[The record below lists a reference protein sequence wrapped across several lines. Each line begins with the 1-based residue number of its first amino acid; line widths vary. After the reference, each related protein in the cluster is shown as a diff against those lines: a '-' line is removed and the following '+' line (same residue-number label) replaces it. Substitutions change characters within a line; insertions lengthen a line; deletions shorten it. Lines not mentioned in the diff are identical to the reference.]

1 LYTHFADVI
10 IPLALPRNYT
20 YGIPEELKDKISIG
34 QRVEVPLGKQKIYAG
49 IVKNIHANQPVG
61 YEVKPILSLI
71 DDTPIVTTSQL
82 RFWQWIAEYYM
93 CSEGE
98 VMNAALPA
106 GFKLESETTIHL
118 HPDFKDDF
126 SKLDDKEYL
135 VAEALTLKKKLL
147 LKEVQQILHRKT
159 VRHVLRSLLDK
170 NVITIEEGLSE
181 RYKPRM
187 ETFVRLTAEY
197 NNDFRLKELLDELV
211 KAPKQLNVMMTFLHF
226 KNISPNISKTDLLK
240 KSGTTNAT
248 LAGLVKKNI
257 LELYKKD
264 ISRLEENINTS
275 SEFHSLNTAQAEA
288 LKNIQSEFL
297 QHDTVLLNG
306 ITSSG
311 KTLVYIELIK
321 QAIAQGKQ
329 TLYLLPE
336 IALTGQMISRLRKV
350 FGNRIGIYHSGFNS
364 SERVEVWNRL
374 SQGDYDIVLGAR
386 SAIFLPFKKLGLIV
400 VDEEHD
406 NSFKQFDPAP
416 RYHARDSAIYLAAL
430 HKAKVLLGSATPSLE
445 SNFNAQQKKY
455 GSVLLR
461 ERFGNMQ
468 LPEIILVN
476 IKELKRRKEMK
487 SIFSPFLIDELTKI
501 LQRNEQAI
509 LFQNRKGYAPTMECE
524 NCGWSPMCPNCD
536 VHLTYYKFKNDLRC
550 HYCGYHTPSPTK
562 CPACN
567 GTKLKISGFG
577 TEKVEDEFKLFF
589 PVIKIVRMDYDSVKT
604 KFSHNKIISD
614 FEKKNYQV
622 LAGTQMVT
630 KGLDF
635 DDVTLVSVLNAD
647 QLMSFPDFRSL
658 ERAYQLM
665 AQVSGRAGR
674 KNRQGEVIIQTSQ
687 PGHPLFQFVLEHSYT
702 GFYNYELPQR
712 QKFFYPPYSRLIR
725 ITLKHKDQKLLDD
738 ASHHFATLLK
748 RQLHNR
754 VMGPAEPMIARIKNY
769 YLADI
774 LLKMEK
780 QSKELATAKQYITF
794 CKDELS
800 LHKTYKTVYV
810 EVDVDPY

>member
-1 LYTHFADVI
+1 MYTQFADII

-20 YGIPEELKDKISIG
+20 YGIPDELADKAAVG
-34 QRVEVPLGKQKIYAG
+34 KRVEVPLGKQKIYAG
-49 IVKNIHANQPVG
+49 IIKTIHSNQPTG
-61 YEVKPILSLI
+61 YEVKSILSVI
-71 DDTPIVTTSQL
+71 EDTPVVSENQL
-82 RFWQWIAEYYM
+82 RFWQWMSDYYM

-118 HPDFKDDF
+118 NPDFTGNF
-126 SKLDDKEYL
+126 SILDDKEYL
-135 VAEALTLKKKLL
+135 IAEALTIKKKLS
-147 LKEVQQILHRKT
+147 LKEVELILHRKT
-159 VRHVLRSLLDK
+159 VRHILRSLIDK

-181 RYKPRM
+181 KYKPRM
-187 ETFVRLTAEY
+187 ETFVRITAGY
-197 NNDFRLKELLDELV
+197 DNDFQLKDLLDELM
-211 KAPKQLNVMMTFLHF
+211 KAPKQLDLMMTYLHF
-226 KNISPNISKTDLLK
+226 KTISKDVLKSDLLK
-240 KSGTTNAT
+240 KSGAGTAT
-248 LAGLVKKNI
+248 LAGLVKKNV
-257 LELYKKD
+257 LELFKKD
-264 ISRLEENINTS
+264 ISRIEDFSITTPEVYT
-275 SEFHSLNTAQAEA
+275 LNDAQTKA
-288 LKNIQSEFL
+288 LKNINTEFK
-297 QHDTVLLNG
+297 QYETVLLNG

-311 KTLVYIELIK
+311 KTLIYIELIK

-336 IALTGQMISRLRKV
+336 IALTGQMITRLRKV

-374 SQGDYDIVLGAR
+374 QKGDYDIVLGAR
-386 SAIFLPFKKLGLIV
+386 SAIFLPFNNLGLIV

-406 NSFKQFDPAP
+406 YSFKQFDPAP
-416 RYHARDSAIYLAAL
+416 RYHARDSAIYLGAL
-430 HKAKVLLGSATPSLE
+430 YKAKVLLGSATPSLE

-455 GSVLLR
+455 GSVILN

-476 IKELKRRKEMK
+476 TKELKRRKEMK
-487 SIFSPFLIDELTKI
+487 SIFSPFLIDELTRI
-501 LQRNEQAI
+501 LQQGEQAI

-524 NCGWSPMCPNCD
+524 SCGWSPMCPNCD

-550 HYCGYHTPSPTK
+550 HYCGYHTPSPAK

-577 TEKVEDEFKLFF
+577 TEKVEDEFRLFF
-589 PVIKIVRMDYDSVKT
+589 PDIKIVRMDYDSVKS

-635 DDVTLVSVLNAD
+635 DEVTLVSVLNAD
-647 QLMSFPDFRSL
+647 QLMGFPDFRSL

-674 KNRQGEVIIQTSQ
+674 KNKSGEVVIQTSH
-687 PGHPLFQFVLEHSYT
+687 PGHPLFQFVMEHSYNN
-702 GFYNYELPQR
+702 FYNYELPER
-712 QKFFYPPYSRLIR
+712 KKFFYPPFSRLIR
-725 ITLKHKDQKLLDD
+725 ITLKHKDKKLLDE
-738 ASHHFATLLK
+738 ASQYFGTMLK
-748 RQLHNR
+748 RQLHQH
-754 VMGPAEPMIARIKNY
+754 VMGPAEPMIAKIKNL
-769 YLADI
+769 YLTDF

-780 QSKELATAKQYITF
+780 QSKVLNSAKKHILF

-800 LHKTYKTVYV
+800 LHKMYKSVYV

>member
-1 LYTHFADVI
+1 
-10 IPLALPRNYT
+10 LALPRNYT
-20 YGIPEELKDKISIG
+20 YGIPDELNEKISIG

-49 IVKNIHANQPVG
+49 IVKNIHSNQPDG
-61 YEVKPILSLI
+61 YNVKPILSVI
-71 DDTPIVTTSQL
+71 DDIPIVTSSQL
-82 RFWQWIAEYYM
+82 RFWQWMADYYM

-135 VAEALTLKKKLL
+135 VAEALTLKNKLL
-147 LKEVQQILHRKT
+147 LKEVQQILHQKA

-187 ETFVRLTAEY
+187 ETFVRLAAEY
-197 NNDFRLKELLDELV
+197 DNDFRMKELLDELV
-211 KAPKQLNVMMTFLHF
+211 KAPKQLDVMMTFLHF
-226 KNISPNISKTDLLK
+226 KNVSPNISKADLLK
-240 KSGTTNAT
+240 KSNAGNPA
-248 LAGLVKKNI
+248 LAGLIKKNI
-257 LELYKKD
+257 FELYKKD
-264 ISRLEENINTS
+264 ISRLEENTNTS
-275 SEFHSLNTAQAEA
+275 SEFHSLNAAQAEA
-288 LKNIQSEFL
+288 LRGVQSEFL

-321 QAIAQGKQ
+321 QAIAEGKQ

-374 SQGDYDIVLGAR
+374 SNGDYDIVLGAR

-416 RYHARDSAIYLAAL
+416 RYHARDSAIYLAWL
-430 HKAKVLLGSATPSLE
+430 HKAKVLLGSATPSIE

-455 GSVLLR
+455 GSVLLK

-476 IKELKRRKEMK
+476 VKELKRRKEMK
-487 SIFSPFLIDELTKI
+487 SIFSPFLLDELTKI
-501 LQRNEQAI
+501 LERNEQAI

-589 PVIKIVRMDYDSVKT
+589 PEIKIARMDYDSVKT
-604 KFSHNKIISD
+604 KYSHNKIISD

-647 QLMSFPDFRSL
+647 QLMAFPDFRAI

-674 KNRQGEVIIQTSQ
+674 KNRRGEVIIQTSQ
-687 PGHPLFQFVLEHSYT
+687 PGNPLFQFVMEHNYN
-702 GFYNYELPQR
+702 GLYNYELPQR

-725 ITLKHKDQKLLDD
+725 ITLKHKDQKLLDE
-738 ASHHFATLLK
+738 ASHYFATLLK

-754 VMGPAEPMIARIKNY
+754 VMGPAEPMIARIKSN

-774 LLKMEK
+774 LIKMEK
-780 QSKELATAKQYITF
+780 QSKELSLAKKHIAL
-794 CKDELS
+794 CKEGLS